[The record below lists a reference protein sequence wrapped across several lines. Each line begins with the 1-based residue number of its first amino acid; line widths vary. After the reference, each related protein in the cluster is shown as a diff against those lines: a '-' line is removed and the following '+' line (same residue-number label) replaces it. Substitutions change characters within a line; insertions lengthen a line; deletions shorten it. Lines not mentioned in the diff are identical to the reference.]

1 MSDGRC
7 RRTATATH
15 RQGCAGGACRRW
27 YGVLS
32 LPSCE
37 PWSGLFWQGPI
48 YRFDDPAGVYGV
60 LYAAHQLEG
69 AFAETHLRKPGR
81 RYVDRSD
88 LAARRWSRLHT
99 VRSLRLLP
107 LHGRYLAQVGA
118 TAEVTHGPADR
129 YDLPRRWSSEARTA
143 GFDGIEYR
151 SRHDDDQLCLALFEG
166 GDPVVASGPPNDWLS
181 NLEVL
186 ARILDRYAIE
196 LG

>member
-1 MSDGRC
+1 MADAGEPQPQLTGRDVPEVLVAAGTEFY
-7 RRTATATH
+7 RSH
-15 RQGCAGGACRRW
+15 RANHGPVYFGK
-27 YGVLS
+27 
-32 LPSCE
+32 
-37 PWSGLFWQGPI
+37 GPI